1 MYTSYNYYESG
12 YPMGRDPKLSED
24 EFPLWE
30 KQAERVLNQ
39 YTFSRLASNFGL
51 ITDDVKDCACELAEL
66 LYQADKST
74 QQAAEQ
80 GGVLQS
86 YSNDR
91 GIWDILICPS
101 QLSQEEGKQ
110 KKTKEIIYRYLGNT
124 WTFYTRGYE
133 HEPELHSYH
142 HLIQPDPGS
151 RQRR

>member
-12 YPMGRDPKLSED
+12 YLMGRDPKLSED

-80 GGVLQS
+80 GGILQS
-86 YSNDR
+86 YSND
-91 GIWDILICPS
+91 GESGTFD
-101 QLSQEEGKQ
+101 LSQSTLTEEGKA
-110 KKTKEIIYRYLGNT
+110 KKISEIIHRYLGNT
-124 WTFYTRGYE
+124 GLLYRGV
-133 HEPELHSYH
+133 
-142 HLIQPDPGS
+142 
-151 RQRR
+151 

>member
-1 MYTSYNYYESG
+1 MYTSYKYYESG
-12 YPMGRDPKLSED
+12 YLMGRDPKLSED

-80 GGVLQS
+80 GGILQS
-86 YSNDR
+86 YSND
-91 GIWDILICPS
+91 GESGTFDVS
-101 QLSQEEGKQ
+101 QSTFTEEGKA
-110 KKTKEIIYRYLGNT
+110 KKTREIVYRYLGNT
-124 WTFYTRGYE
+124 GLLYAGV
-133 HEPELHSYH
+133 
-142 HLIQPDPGS
+142 
-151 RQRR
+151 